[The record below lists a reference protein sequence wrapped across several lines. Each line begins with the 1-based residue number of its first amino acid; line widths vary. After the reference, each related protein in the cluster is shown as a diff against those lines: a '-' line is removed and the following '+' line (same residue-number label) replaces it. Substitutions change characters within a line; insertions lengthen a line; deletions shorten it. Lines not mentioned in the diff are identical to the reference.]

1 MNMTS
6 LQKTLPTPEE
16 VAIAKSCGR
25 ELSAY
30 VNKASDFQ
38 RIEIFDEKGSHPVS
52 IPMSA
57 LRLLIEV
64 LTEIGE
70 GNAVNIIPI
79 HAELTTQEAADALNV
94 SRPFFVKLLEEK
106 KIPFHKTGTHRRVK
120 YQDVMNY
127 KNTIDASR
135 SETLN
140 ELAQQAQALNMGY

>member
-1 MNMTS
+1 MNTS
-6 LQKTLPTPEE
+6 SIQKILPTPEE
-16 VAIAKSCGR
+16 IAIARSCGR

-38 RIEIFDEKGSHPVS
+38 KIEIFDDKGAHPVS

-57 LRLLIEV
+57 LRLLVEV

-94 SRPFFVKLLEEK
+94 SRPFFVKLLEER

-120 YQDVMNY
+120 YQDVMSY
-127 KNTIDASR
+127 KNAIDAR
-135 SETLN
+135 RMETLN
-140 ELAQQAQALNMGY
+140 ELAEQAQALKMGY